1 MQSLLL
7 ALGRIRCAGSPLNLT
22 LFRYHL
28 TILPLLVKGKAVSL
42 GRAFGRLRFPPGC
55 FLFLDSRFGENLN
68 SG

>member
-42 GRAFGRLRFPPGC
+42 CRAFGRQRLPPG
-55 FLFLDSRFGENLN
+55 LLSLLGQQLWGE
-68 SG
+68 S